1 MENNITNQA
10 SGTGENSGVIL
21 GTSSDAIVQGLHN
34 GQYAEPA
41 AGNPDDDDQIV
52 NQQDQQQIVNP
63 QEKEYVEG
71 ESEGGVSSV
80 TGIEEDELLEEDK
93 PGDDD
98 DERKAKPSV

>member
-21 GTSSDAIVQGLHN
+21 GTSSEAIVEGLHN

-41 AGNPDDDDQIV
+41 GENPDDDDQIV
-52 NQQDQQQIVNP
+52 NEQDQQQIVNP

-80 TGIEEDELLEEDK
+80 TGIEEDELEEDTA
-93 PGDDD
+93 DD
-98 DERKAKPSV
+98 DERKVKQSV